1 MKLGFILGEVG
12 TGLRRNLSMV
22 VSVVLVTFISLTFVG
37 TAALMQMQISQMKGY
52 WYDKVQVAIYLC
64 GEHNEGTNC
73 TAGAV
78 TEDQRGEIDS
88 MLGSS
93 AVKPYVDSFE
103 YESKEQ
109 ALTHFR
115 EQFENSSMSETVTAD
130 QLPESFRVS
139 LVDPEKYQ
147 IIKELFSSM
156 DGVDVVVDQRELLEK
171 IFSIINIAS
180 FVAIGIAGVMI
191 LCAVLLVGTT
201 IRLSAY
207 LRRRETGIMRLVGA
221 SKSSLQLPF
230 ILEGVISALIGAL
243 LAGGVLWAAVRF
255 LIDGKLALDYKDT
268 AFISTG
274 EVFLV
279 APWLIL
285 LGVVLA
291 GVSSLVTL
299 RRYLKV

>member
-12 TGLRRNLSMV
+12 SGLRRNLSMV

-37 TAALMQMQISQMKGY
+37 TAALMQMQITQMKGY

-64 GEHNEGTNC
+64 GENNESSSC
-73 TAGAV
+73 AEGAA
-78 TEDQRGEIDS
+78 TDAQRGDIES
-88 MLGSS
+88 MLSS
-93 AVKPYVDSFE
+93 AAVKPYVENFE

-109 ALTHFR
+109 ALVHFQ
-115 EQFENSSMSETVTAD
+115 EQFENSSMNDTVTAD

-180 FVAIGIAGVMI
+180 IVAIGIAGVMI

-221 SKSSLQLPF
+221 SKSSIQLPF
-230 ILEGVISALIGAL
+230 VLEGVIAALIGSL
-243 LAGGVLWAAVRF
+243 LASGALWAAVRF
-255 LIDGKLALDYKDT
+255 LIDEKLALEYKDT

-291 GVSSLVTL
+291 GVSSMITL